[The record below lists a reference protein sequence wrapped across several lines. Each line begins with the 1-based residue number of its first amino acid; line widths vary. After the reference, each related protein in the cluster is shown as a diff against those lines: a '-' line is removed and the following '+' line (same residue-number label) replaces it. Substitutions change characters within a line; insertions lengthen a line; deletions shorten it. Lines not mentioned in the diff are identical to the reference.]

1 MSASEAMGAALR
13 LLARRGHSEEELR
26 GKLRR
31 KGLSDQDIA
40 ASLERCRQLG
50 YIDDERFA
58 EERARQL
65 LSQGRATGKRLLLE
79 LQRLGIDESL
89 AHRAL
94 EAARAEQDETALL
107 DDLLDRRFPQFDYQ
121 SADDRQRR
129 RVIHYFM
136 RRGFTFTDVMDAV
149 QKKG

>member
-1 MSASEAMGAALR
+1 MAAALR
-13 LLARRGHSEEELR
+13 LLALRGRSEEELR

-31 KGLSDQDIA
+31 KEFSEQDIA
-40 ASLERCRQLG
+40 ACLERCRQLG
-50 YIDDERFA
+50 YLDDERFA
-58 EERARQL
+58 EERARLL

-79 LQRLGIDESL
+79 LQRLGIEEGL
-89 AHRAL
+89 ARQAL
-94 EAARAEQDETALL
+94 ETARTEHDEMGLL
-107 DDLLDRRFPQFDYQ
+107 TDLLDRRFPQFDYQ

-136 RRGFTFTDVMDAV
+136 RRGFTFTDVMAAV

>member
-1 MSASEAMGAALR
+1 MAAALR
-13 LLARRGHSEEELR
+13 LLALRGRSEEELR

-31 KGLSDQDIA
+31 KEFSEQDIA

-50 YIDDERFA
+50 YIDDGRFA
-58 EERARQL
+58 EERARL
-65 LSQGRATGKRLLLE
+65 LLRQGRATGKRLLLE
-79 LQRLGIDESL
+79 LQRLGIDEGL
-89 AHRAL
+89 ARQAL
-94 EAARAEQDETALL
+94 EAARDEHDEMELL
-107 DDLLDRRFPQFDYQ
+107 EDLLDRRFPQFDYQ